1 MTGKL
6 QYRPRMRQSE
16 RVTSP
21 LAVPL
26 ALSSA
31 ILVVLLALAT
41 TPQAVRFHRAQG
53 APSVTTIPPEHS
65 TDSRS
70 TQTVSH
76 TPTRTVLINRP
87 SSSPGSTATS
97 ISIPR
102 LSHAHVRKVI
112 GEGVVSG
119 GSASVSYVDIAG
131 PHTVQFSTDAPVAI
145 SLWDGVCTVDPVNQI
160 ITNTSSVICT
170 VQLQSDTFM
179 PWQLLELA

>member
-41 TPQAVRFHRAQG
+41 TPQAVRFHRAQE
-53 APSVTTIPPEHS
+53 APSMTSIPTEHS

-70 TQTVSH
+70 TQSVSH
-76 TPTRTVLINRP
+76 PPARTVLVNRP
-87 SSSPGSTATS
+87 SISPESSVTS
-97 ISIPR
+97 LPKPR
-102 LSHAHVRKVI
+102 SSHAHVLKVI
-112 GEGVVSG
+112 EEGVVSG
-119 GSASVSYVDIAG
+119 GSASVSYVNIAG
-131 PHTVQFSTDAPVAI
+131 PHTVQFTTDQPVAI

-160 ITNTSSVICT
+160 ITNTSSAICT
-170 VQLQSDTFM
+170 VQLQSDTFV